1 VLIAFKAACEI
12 DGCPR
17 ATLDV
22 IGGRGW
28 IGAKF
33 RTSIFDTRAYVAAS
47 VKAEQEPNEGN
58 ERVANPLILPL
69 VSRHRPKETL
79 EAAAARAHDASPI
92 DAARQAP
99 RLLGLQ
105 RCCHLKAHMVGS
117 GRSGRAQSQPAVRQQ
132 APSMRSRRS
141 LCLGAKRCTQYSPTF
156 TKEIGSMTAEV
167 VRKIFVAIPV
177 YSHDLDFRTVI
188 SLTQAAAEAA
198 QYNFKLEVQF
208 RVGNSLFAQDPQYA
222 VERVRDDG
230 LHRPVFC

>member
-1 VLIAFKAACEI
+1 LIAFKAACEI
-12 DGCPR
+12 DGCLR

-141 LCLGAKRCTQYSPTF
+141 LCLYSPTF

-177 YSHDLDFRTVI
+177 YSHGFQDSHFLDASRGRSSAIQFQARGTVPRW
-188 SLTQAAAEAA
+188 E
-198 QYNFKLEVQF
+198 
-208 RVGNSLFAQDPQYA
+208 FA
-222 VERVRDDG
+222 
-230 LHRPVFC
+230 LCTRPAICC